1 MYRPEPYR
9 RAVELQTLI
18 IGDARNPE
26 LKPIIRAGLA
36 RAFCEL
42 EELKR
47 RIAMRPLPKA
57 IDVSKERAKRRSKPS
72 QASFTEPDAKGIS
85 LEPGP

>member
-1 MYRPEPYR
+1 M
-9 RAVELQTLI
+9 
-18 IGDARNPE
+18 GDARNPE

-57 IDVSKERAKRRSKPS
+57 VDVSKERARRRVKPN
-72 QASFTEPDAKGIS
+72 QKSFTEPDGEGIS
-85 LEPGP
+85 LAGQP